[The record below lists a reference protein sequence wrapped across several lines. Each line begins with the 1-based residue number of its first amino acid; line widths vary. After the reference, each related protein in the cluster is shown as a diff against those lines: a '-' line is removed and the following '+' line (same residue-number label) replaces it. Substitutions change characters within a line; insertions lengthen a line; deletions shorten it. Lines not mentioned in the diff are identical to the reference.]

1 MLGGTIWRIVKV
13 ASKTPVR
20 NIYLMHLRL
29 AGWGGGYR
37 ICCGLQPQ
45 EGETL
50 EWLWYWAPKKTKVGG
65 TSPLGCIAARPIM
78 RHTGGASL
86 RFPLVAGS
94 HQYVVNFQ
102 LQCRRL
108 KPSLAYSLALRSPW
122 AVTVGINH
130 VKHTSNLPDSPEKWC
145 SRVKLQYASLQL
157 AHYWRLQCHLH
168 SAEEEVERWAA
179 DDQHSHH
186 LEVVSAIK
194 SEVP

>member
-1 MLGGTIWRIVKV
+1 
-13 ASKTPVR
+13 
-20 NIYLMHLRL
+20 MHLRL

-65 TSPLGCIAARPIM
+65 TSSLGCIAARPIM

-130 VKHTSNLPDSPEKWC
+130 VKHTSQSCLILFDV
-145 SRVKLQYASLQL
+145 SRVEFKDAFLQL
-157 AHYWRLQCHLH
+157 AHYWRLQRHLL
-168 SAEEEVERWAA
+168 SAEEEVKRWAA

-186 LEVVSAIK
+186 LEVVQQT
-194 SEVP
+194 VQ

>member
-1 MLGGTIWRIVKV
+1 
-13 ASKTPVR
+13 
-20 NIYLMHLRL
+20 MHLRL

-50 EWLWYWAPKKTKVGG
+50 EWLWHWAPKETKVG
-65 TSPLGCIAARPIM
+65 TSFYLGWIPAHPIM
-78 RHTGGASL
+78 WHTGGASL
-86 RFPLVAGS
+86 RFPHVAGS

-102 LQCRRL
+102 LQCHRL

-130 VKHTSNLPDSPEKWC
+130 VKHTSKTCQILLKSDVLGVTFKC
-145 SRVKLQYASLQL
+145 AFLQL
-157 AHYWRLQCHLH
+157 AHYWRHQRQLH

-186 LEVVSAIK
+186 LEVVQQT
-194 SEVP
+194 VW